1 MKVVSFGCNKSRT
14 TPGRFR
20 LNFLRAAILLLFA
33 LAPLVQ
39 GGSEFLSPDPVG
51 APGLPTAVSWT
62 EALDSYLA
70 ANRLQ
75 QDRLRDSTMDVEIQ
89 ARLPRLKKEALQRAF
104 RLVAPTGEVSYR
116 PVSSTGDNMVRKE
129 VIARYMTEEMDA
141 SRKSAIGDAK
151 FQSMGIT
158 RDNYKFSYKGIIK
171 WNDRQVYMFQV
182 SPKQKR
188 VGLFKGEIWV
198 DSVTFQAL
206 RESGTFVKSP
216 SLYLSK
222 VQFVREY
229 EIQDGLAIPTHISS
243 KIDTRVGVGT
253 AEVDI
258 RFSGFSN
265 VLTARSRICPLGW

>member
-1 MKVVSFGCNKSRT
+1 M
-14 TPGRFR
+14 
-20 LNFLRAAILLLFA
+20 NFLRGAILVLFA
-33 LAPLVQ
+33 FAPLVQ
-39 GGSEFLSPDPVG
+39 GGSELLSPDPVD
-51 APGLPTAVSWT
+51 APPLPTAASWT
-62 EALDSYLA
+62 EALDLYLA

-75 QDRLRDSTMDVEIQ
+75 QDRLRDSTMEVEIQ
-89 ARLPRLKKEALQRAF
+89 ARLPRMKKEALQRAL
-104 RLVAPTGEVSYR
+104 RLVAPTGEVSYQ
-116 PVSSTGDNMVRKE
+116 PVTSTGDNMVRKE
-129 VIARYMTEEMDA
+129 VIARYMTEEVDA

-158 RDNYKFSYKGIIK
+158 RDNYKFSYKGMIK
-171 WNDRQVYMFQV
+171 WIDRQVYMFQV

-198 DSVTFQAL
+198 DSLTFQAL

-258 RFSGFSN
+258 RFSGFTN